1 MELELQQEHFACY
14 QALPQLCDTHEET
27 METIVPDYCPDI
39 ARIVDASGC
48 LFLRSREI
56 TEGKIGVSGTVKM
69 TLLYM
74 AEDTQG
80 IRSLDYSIPVD
91 YALEGR
97 FGKGV
102 GEVCME
108 GHISAPD
115 VRMLNPRKI
124 FTRVT
129 IDLCLTLYEPT
140 TLTTCGGIAEK
151 EAYKI
156 ETLCENHDI
165 SLIQG
170 IREKDFVFSEEI
182 VLSSVKEPVRELLRS
197 QCRLRVTECKSVGN
211 KLILKGVACLDVL
224 YLTDSGVISQMS
236 SELPFSQ
243 IIEGK
248 EDAGAAIYCDAL
260 LRLTGC
266 EIRIGS
272 DNAPD
277 DTHTISL
284 KLFISAFVVLRQTK
298 SICCIADLYSTA
310 YDLNAKSEQ
319 IALSE
324 TPELFLRQQM
334 LREQLET
341 GVAVQT
347 ILCTD
352 VTFGNVSVSRNGD
365 GCTLR
370 ATANIKV
377 LYLDENGSPLLCERR
392 AEVSLDTDIP
402 AAGRI
407 SVRSVCAN
415 DMMTSVTAGG
425 IEVRCPVEFTVAA
438 ATAPCY
444 PCLMSLS
451 AEKQENTSLNM
462 PSLVLRALSSGETLW
477 NLAKQYRTTV
487 EDILKANEMAE
498 EAAAKVGQLLLIPRK
513 R

>member
-1 MELELQQEHFACY
+1 MELELQKEHFVCY

-56 TEGKIGVSGTVKM
+56 TEGKIGVSGTIKM

-97 FGKGV
+97 FGKSV

-170 IREKDFVFSEEI
+170 IREKDFVFSEEV

-248 EDAGAAIYCDAL
+248 EDAGAAIYCDAS

-266 EIRIGS
+266 EMRIGS
-272 DNAPD
+272 ENAPD

-334 LREQLET
+334 LREQL
-341 GVAVQT
+341 
-347 ILCTD
+347 
-352 VTFGNVSVSRNGD
+352 
-365 GCTLR
+365 
-370 ATANIKV
+370 
-377 LYLDENGSPLLCERR
+377 
-392 AEVSLDTDIP
+392 
-402 AAGRI
+402 
-407 SVRSVCAN
+407 
-415 DMMTSVTAGG
+415 
-425 IEVRCPVEFTVAA
+425 
-438 ATAPCY
+438 
-444 PCLMSLS
+444 
-451 AEKQENTSLNM
+451 
-462 PSLVLRALSSGETLW
+462 
-477 NLAKQYRTTV
+477 
-487 EDILKANEMAE
+487 
-498 EAAAKVGQLLLIPRK
+498 
-513 R
+513 